1 MDAVSENP
9 ILTPE
14 QKIFLARFAASEL
27 RDSYYLT
34 GGTALAAFHLRHRY
48 SDDLDLFT
56 EDEVS
61 IEPVMAFVRGLP
73 GFRQVS
79 FQHKFDRRIFL
90 LDFERAASLKV
101 EFTRYPFS
109 RLDSGTVAG
118 GITVDSLRD
127 ILANKL
133 AAMTER
139 QDVKDYV
146 DIYCAAMLPGGFD
159 IRALVQDA
167 ESKFGIRGIG
177 YVLAG
182 RFLQGPVS
190 TSTLRMRE
198 PISDAELR
206 QFFLETARIWI
217 AKSVDDSDHV

>member
-1 MDAVSENP
+1 LDAVSENL

-101 EFTRYPFS
+101 EFTRYPFRVS
-109 RLDSGTVAG
+109 NREQW
-118 GITVDSLRD
+118 
-127 ILANKL
+127 L
-133 AAMTER
+133 AASLSIACGTFS
-139 QDVKDYV
+139 
-146 DIYCAAMLPGGFD
+146 PTN
-159 IRALVQDA
+159 
-167 ESKFGIRGIG
+167 
-177 YVLAG
+177 
-182 RFLQGPVS
+182 LQ
-190 TSTLRMRE
+190 R
-198 PISDAELR
+198 
-206 QFFLETARIWI
+206 
-217 AKSVDDSDHV
+217 